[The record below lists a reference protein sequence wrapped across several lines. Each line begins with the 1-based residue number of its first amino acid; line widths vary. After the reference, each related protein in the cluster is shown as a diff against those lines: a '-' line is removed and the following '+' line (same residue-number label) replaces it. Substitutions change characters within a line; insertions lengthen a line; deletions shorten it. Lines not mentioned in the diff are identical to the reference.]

1 MRPQA
6 GYIATGNATMT
17 PEETVL
23 FDVATDRYRAAG
35 HYAFH
40 FARGKLKHDPAFFAI
55 LREQMIP
62 DDARLLDLGCGQGIL
77 PSTLIAARQCYESGV
92 WPGDWPAP
100 PARLQ
105 LHGIDLMPEDIRRA
119 RLALGERVIF
129 EGGDIR
135 DTPFAK
141 SDIVVILDVLHY
153 VSRREQEEVL
163 FRVAEC
169 LGDSGRLLLRVADTQ
184 AGARSVFTYLGDR
197 VGTLLRGELW
207 PRHIHRPISEW
218 SKLLEQLGFSVST
231 HPMSQGTPFSNILL
245 IADRS

>member
-1 MRPQA
+1 
-6 GYIATGNATMT
+6 MT
-17 PEETVL
+17 PEENAL
-23 FDVATDRYRAAG
+23 YEMATARYRAAG
-35 HYAFH
+35 RYAFH

-55 LREQMIP
+55 LRERMIL
-62 DDARLLDLGCGQGIL
+62 DDARVLDLGCGQGIL
-77 PSTLIAARQCYESGV
+77 LSTLIAATRCYESGV
-92 WPGDWPAP
+92 WPDDWPAP
-100 PARLQ
+100 PTRLQ
-105 LHGIDLMPEDIRRA
+105 LHGIDLLPGDIRRA
-119 RLALGERVIF
+119 RLALDERVIF

-135 DTPFAK
+135 DTPFPD
-141 SDIVVILDVLHY
+141 SDVVVILDVLHY
-153 VSRREQEEVL
+153 VARREQEEVL

-207 PRHIHRPISEW
+207 PRHIHRPINEW
-218 SKLLEQLGFSVST
+218 SQLLEQLGFSVST